1 MREGKNGEVM
11 GRIGVGWVVRRGR
24 GDGSISAKKDDFL
37 PKALAGF
44 CGQNLSASSCHSLK
58 ALF

>member
-1 MREGKNGEVM
+1 MGWEVR
-11 GRIGVGWVVRRGR
+11 GGR
-24 GDGSISAKKDDFL
+24 GDGSISAKKDAFL
-37 PKALAGF
+37 PKALARF